1 MVLVSVPDL
10 AATAPILDERPYG
23 SIDYKGDGMEEQA
36 DGRMTLR
43 GISESDYPA
52 LLDLMRSTWYDDM
65 EPAAGRARAADEL
78 LSYLE
83 RQTFSCVAVRKG
95 ATSEK
100 DLLLGCVLAQHG
112 TPDPRSAG
120 AWGERHHGLGHPDR
134 TGIYAEEMAALASM
148 LDEVGMSPDD
158 TVLLLMVGPAARG
171 LGLGRTL
178 LRAAADY
185 LRDQGASALH
195 LVTDTT
201 CDWAFY
207 DHLGLTRLAERTAK
221 RPLAD
226 QDMPD
231 AYYLYGYDL

>member
-1 MVLVSVPDL
+1 LVSAPDL
-10 AATAPILDERPYG
+10 AATAPILDERLHG
-23 SIDYKGDGMEEQA
+23 SIDYKGDGMGEQA
-36 DGRMTLR
+36 DGGITLR
-43 GISESDYPA
+43 GIAERDYPA

-65 EPAAGRARAADEL
+65 EPTVGRDRAADEL

-83 RQTFSCVAVRKG
+83 RQTFSCVAVRDG
-95 ATSEK
+95 STSEK
-100 DLLLGCVLAQHG
+100 DLLGCVLAQHG
-112 TPDPRSAG
+112 SPDPKTAA
-120 AWGERHHGLGHPDR
+120 AWGERRHDLEHPSSPS
-134 TGIYAEEMAALASM
+134 IYAEEMAALGSM

-178 LRAAADY
+178 LEAAADY
-185 LRDQGASALH
+185 LREQGAPTLH

-207 DHLGLTRLAERTAK
+207 DHLGLTRLAERAAE